1 MRKKLGSFNN
11 LIMNSYKRFTII
23 DCNMH
28 KLQKDFF
35 LTIVFCQLYDLTSP
49 NVVFGVN
56 RSFKTMEEFK
66 AILLS
71 VKNNNKLSSAIY
83 QVVEL
88 IIEQFEFT
96 DFGSFHHKIYD
107 LIVELGAI
115 TQQKKIT
122 KLEAISLYKDTL
134 RSLRDIHDTK
144 FEPINLSPVFLQ
156 ILKALDKDIVKK
168 RMYLPFDTDTDTDTE
183 ASLSISYFEPNQPIN
198 IKYLKQPPKHT
209 LRLLAFLQMSDVRC
223 FNSNFLESDHESLPR
238 SIDLAVKLIK
248 PPRTTSKS
256 ETKEKGAKVEVG
268 NKLPRYREFNI
279 INTLIQNLS
288 KNGTGYLFLV
298 QSALNRQ
305 VDAESRAQLVKGKCI
320 SAVVL
325 LPQKL
330 FTQQTFELVL
340 IILKKNSKFVRFID
354 AVDFYSVSDKK
365 HSLTRLNELE
375 NLINSKEEIS
385 GRSFHVPIDIILKN
399 NSSLHPVAYKN
410 MFWLEN
416 IGMKELE
423 SQRLSLLNELE
434 LAQGNIG
441 KLVNKFI
448 T

>member
-1 MRKKLGSFNN
+1 MRKKLDSFNN
-11 LIMNSYKRFTII
+11 LIMNSYKKFTVI
-23 DCNMH
+23 DCNKH

-49 NVVFGVN
+49 NVVFGIN

-96 DFGSFHHKIYD
+96 DFSSFNHKIYD
-107 LIVELGAI
+107 LIFELGAI

-122 KLEAISLYKDTL
+122 KLEAISLYNDTL
-134 RSLRDIHDTK
+134 RSLSDIHDTK

-168 RMYLPFDTDTDTDTE
+168 RMYLPFDTET
-183 ASLSISYFEPNQPIN
+183 SLSISYFEPNQPIN
-198 IKYLKQPPKHT
+198 IKYIKQPPKHT
-209 LRLLAFLQMSDVRC
+209 LRLLAFLQVSDVRC
-223 FNSNFLESDHESLPR
+223 FNSNFLESDHESLPS

-256 ETKEKGAKVEVG
+256 ETKEKGAQVEAG

-385 GRSFHVPIDIILKN
+385 GRSFHVPIDIIIKN
-399 NSSLHPVAYKN
+399 NSSLHPVAYKDL
-410 MFWLEN
+410 FWLEN
-416 IGMKELE
+416 IGVKELE

-434 LAQGNIG
+434 LAQDNIG
-441 KLVNKFI
+441 KLVNNFI